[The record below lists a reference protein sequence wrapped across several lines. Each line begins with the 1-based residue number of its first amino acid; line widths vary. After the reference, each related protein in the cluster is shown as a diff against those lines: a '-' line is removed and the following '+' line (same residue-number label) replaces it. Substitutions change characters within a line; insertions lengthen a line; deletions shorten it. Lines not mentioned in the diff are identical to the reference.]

1 LKDGFKA
8 KNPTANNWKDIR
20 DYLYKL

>member
-1 LKDGFKA
+1 LKEGFKA
-8 KNPTANNWKDIR
+8 KNSIANNWKDIR